1 MIKKILLGLAVIF
14 IILQF
19 FRIDKSVPE
28 VDFSKDFLVNHT
40 PPAHIKLI
48 IEDTC
53 YDCHSYKTN
62 YPWYSQIAPV
72 SWWMQGHIDHG
83 RGELNFSKWTD
94 YNARRADRKLEEAA
108 EMILNGEMP
117 LPSYTYGHWD
127 ADLSKEQRE
136 ELAEW
141 FEQIRKEVNVVQ
153 TDTSATDSN

>member
-28 VDFSKDFLVNHT
+28 TDSSKDFLT
-40 PPAHIKLI
+40 LYSPPTQVKAV

-62 YPWYSQIAPV
+62 YPWYSTIAPV
-72 SWWMQGHIDHG
+72 SWWMQDHIDHG
-83 RGELNFSKWTD
+83 REELNFSTWAD
-94 YNARRADRKLEEAA
+94 YNLRRADHKLEEAA
-108 EMILNGEMP
+108 EMVLNEEMP

-127 ADLSKEQRE
+127 ANLSETQKN
-136 ELAEW
+136 ELAMW
-141 FEQIRKEVNVVQ
+141 FEKLRTEIKA
-153 TDTSATDSN
+153 DTLSEAGN